1 MKEVLLNINNG
12 DTIYRIEDSV
22 IISFAGKREVLS
34 SSIYNGGWR
43 SDLQAVLNH
52 HPKPNKQAMSI
63 KDYTSNMI
71 NLCQHLGYNPHS
83 VATMGTGVSMQ
94 NVVVKREVSE
104 ELEIIVVVTAGAEG
118 NAGRAGDKALY
129 PGKSEKLP
137 PLGTIN
143 IMVYFNAELLP
154 GTMTRAIVMATE
166 AKTAALQELMIGS
179 KFSNGLATGT
189 GTDQIIVISDPQGK
203 FLVNDCGKHTK
214 PGEVVGR
221 LVKNA
226 VKEALY
232 KHNGYDRVEMH
243 KVLRRMSRFGVN
255 HSVILHDYYVLYGEK
270 ISDARIRKAIDKIDN
285 GTNMVALTSL
295 YAHLLDQWYWNLL
308 SNDEVELWTDNLLA
322 NIVQD
327 KYKNENNDYSIE
339 YFVNKWK
346 CAYYSVLNKELM
358 KHERIH

>member
-118 NAGRAGDKALY
+118 
-129 PGKSEKLP
+129 
-137 PLGTIN
+137 
-143 IMVYFNAELLP
+143 NAELLP

-270 ISDARIRKAIDKIDN
+270 ISDVRIRKAIDKIDN
-285 GTNMVALTSL
+285 DTNMVALTSL